1 MLRAQLLKSGV
12 AVSGQGSNRR
22 NLVERGFEVVAV
34 ATNRPSCGAAAF
46 ARQRGI
52 ALAELPQKAFDSA
65 EQRDVAMRDFFA
77 GRGVELVVDAGFDR
91 IHTRPFLEAFQNRI
105 INVHPS
111 LLPEFAGGM
120 DALEQALAS
129 GVRRTGATVH
139 IVTADLDA
147 GPILLQESVPI
158 LDGDT
163 VETLR
168 EPVHEAEHRIL
179 PQPIRLMEPRIAN
192 SPPVRY
198 RQAVARRL
206 RAVPSG

>member
-1 MLRAQLLKSGV
+1 VLRAQLLKIGV
-12 AVSGQGSNRR
+12 AVSGQGSNLR

-52 ALAELPQKAFDSA
+52 ALAELPQKAFDSV

-168 EPVHEAEHRIL
+168 ERVHEAEHRIL
-179 PQPIRLMEPRIAN
+179 PQAIRLMETRIAN
-192 SPPVRY
+192 SPSVR
-198 RQAVARRL
+198 
-206 RAVPSG
+206 